1 MTGDRTPVE
10 RLATRLIELA
20 AADVSVAEA
29 VTVMERH
36 IADGLQP
43 QRASRAARVASCVAP
58 EHATYLDHCARAALS
73 MTSGHRS

>member
-29 VTVMERH
+29 VSVMERH
-36 IADGLQP
+36 VADGLQP

-58 EHATYLDHCARAALS
+58 EFATYLDQCARVAL
-73 MTSGHRS
+73 TLPTGNPA